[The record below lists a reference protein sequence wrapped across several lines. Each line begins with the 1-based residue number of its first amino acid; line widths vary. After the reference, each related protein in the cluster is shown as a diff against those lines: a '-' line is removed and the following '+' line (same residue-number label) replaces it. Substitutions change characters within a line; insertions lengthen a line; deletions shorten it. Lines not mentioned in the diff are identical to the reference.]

1 LSSESIAASQ
11 LEKGPD
17 TERHKSARLRYF
29 AREAAYTGSR
39 KVSPS
44 HLLTQLKE
52 NSVSDPPPLR
62 WPFPIDHA
70 EPLLVVD
77 DQKTMVE
84 LTRRVLSR
92 MGFENIDDAADGY
105 QALTLL
111 REKKHKVVISDL
123 RMAAMGGIQ
132 FLKAIRADDQLKNTP
147 FILMTGSLEVPNVLA
162 ARYAGTDAYLLKP
175 FTQDQ
180 LKAKLLEV
188 LSKVGKLEPGNE
200 FA

>member
-1 LSSESIAASQ
+1 MSN
-11 LEKGPD
+11 
-17 TERHKSARLRYF
+17 
-29 AREAAYTGSR
+29 
-39 KVSPS
+39 SP
-44 HLLTQLKE
+44 
-52 NSVSDPPPLR
+52 PR
-62 WPFPIDHA
+62 GWPFPIDQA

-92 MGFENIDDAADGY
+92 LGFENIDDASDGY

-111 REKKHKVVISDL
+111 REKKHKLVISDL
-123 RMAAMGGIQ
+123 SMAAMGGIQ
-132 FLKAIRADDQLKNTP
+132 FLKAVRADDQLKTTP
-147 FILMTGSLEVPNVLA
+147 FILMTGSLDVPNVLA

-188 LSKVGKLEPGNE
+188 LS
-200 FA
+200 